1 MTQTVLRAANITK
14 RFGATMALD
23 NVGVDVI
30 GGQIHA
36 LVGENGAGKST
47 LIRILGGVHKPDHGE
62 IYLEGKL
69 RHFSGPREAIA
80 AGIATIPQELR
91 LVPSLS
97 IAENMALGDWP
108 VTRWLGIPGI
118 VDRAR
123 MHDEARQTLRLLN
136 FTANL
141 EIPVRDLPFGE
152 RQLVAIGKALRRNC
166 RVLILDEPTAALEK
180 HEIDRLFDIL
190 ARMKDA
196 GVAIIYISHH
206 LDEILSL
213 ADRCTVLR
221 DGRVAA
227 VSRRGEFD
235 KSAIVEAM
243 TGGVVNEISPD
254 AALPGQ
260 TILEEPQRADGISL
274 RTGEL
279 MGLAGLL
286 GSGKERVLRRLF
298 ATGREPTQ
306 VRIRG
311 IPTRLS
317 APVHAV
323 AAGIG
328 MVPGERGLGLI
339 MNQSVRENIL
349 LASLDRVPSFR
360 SRDNRADERTV
371 EALLEL
377 LDIRPR
383 RPELK
388 VSMLSGGNQQKV
400 ILAKWLARKVDILLL
415 DDPTQ
420 GIDVAAKAQIHALL
434 RDFAKRGG
442 AVLLSSSDLGE
453 LVRLCHTVIT
463 INRGRIGTR
472 MDGSHLTEQGLLR
485 AIGGG

>member
-1 MTQTVLRAANITK
+1 MTQTTLRAANITK

-36 LVGENGAGKST
+36 LIGENGAGKST

-62 IYLEGKL
+62 IYLKGKR
-69 RHFSGPREAIA
+69 RHFSGPRDAIA

-97 IAENMALGDWP
+97 VAENMALGDWP

-123 MHDEARQTLRLLN
+123 MRDEARQTLRLLN

-141 EIPVRDLPFGE
+141 AMPVRDLPFGE

-190 ARMKDA
+190 ARMKNE

-206 LDEILSL
+206 LDEVVNL

-227 VSRRGEFD
+227 ISHRGEFD
-235 KSAIVEAM
+235 KSALVKAM
-243 TGGVVNEISPD
+243 TGSIVNETSPD
-254 AALPGQ
+254 RALPGQ
-260 TILEEPQRADGISL
+260 MILEEPQRADGISL

-298 ATGREPTQ
+298 ATGGEPTQ
-306 VRIRG
+306 VQIRG
-311 IPTRLS
+311 ISTHLS
-317 APVHAV
+317 VPVDAV

-328 MVPGERGLGLI
+328 MVPGERVLGLI
-339 MNQSVRENIL
+339 MNQSVRDNIL

-360 SRDNRADERTV
+360 SPDRREDERTV
-371 EALLEL
+371 EMLLEL

-400 ILAKWLARKVDILLL
+400 ILAKWLARNVDILLL

-420 GIDVAAKAQIHALL
+420 GIDVAAKAQIHAIL

-453 LVRLCHTVIT
+453 LVRLCHTVIA
-463 INRGRIGTR
+463 IKRGRIGTR
-472 MDGSHLTEQGLLR
+472 MDRSDLTEQGLLR

>member
-1 MTQTVLRAANITK
+1 MTQTTLRAANITK

-23 NVGVDVI
+23 NVGFDVI
-30 GGQIHA
+30 GGQIHG

-69 RHFSGPREAIA
+69 RHFSGPRDAIA

-108 VTRWLGIPGI
+108 VTGWFGVPGI

-123 MHDEARQTLRLLN
+123 MHDDARRTLRLLN
-136 FTANL
+136 FTPNL
-141 EIPVRDLPFGE
+141 ETPVRDLPFGE

-180 HEIDRLFDIL
+180 HEIDRLFDVL
-190 ARMKDA
+190 ARMKNA

-206 LDEILSL
+206 LDEIVSL
-213 ADRCTVLR
+213 AERCTVLR

-227 VSRRGEFD
+227 ISRRGEFD
-235 KSAIVEAM
+235 KSALVEAM
-243 TGGVVNEISPD
+243 TGGIVSEISPD

-274 RTGEL
+274 RAGEL

-298 ATGREPTQ
+298 ATGREPAQ

-311 IPTRLS
+311 IPTHLS
-317 APVHAV
+317 VPVQAV

-339 MNQSVRENIL
+339 MNQSVRDNIL
-349 LASLDRVPSFR
+349 LASLDRVPGFR
-360 SRDNRADERTV
+360 SRDRRADERTV

-400 ILAKWLARKVDILLL
+400 ILAKWLARNVDILLL

-420 GIDVAAKAQIHALL
+420 GIDVSAKAQIHALL

-453 LVRLCHTVIT
+453 LARLCHTVIA
-463 INRGRIGTR
+463 IHRGRIGTR
-472 MDGSHLTEQGLLR
+472 MDRSRLTEQGLLR

>member
-30 GGQIHA
+30 GGQIHT

-221 DGRVAA
+221 DGRVA
-227 VSRRGEFD
+227 
-235 KSAIVEAM
+235 
-243 TGGVVNEISPD
+243 
-254 AALPGQ
+254 
-260 TILEEPQRADGISL
+260 
-274 RTGEL
+274 
-279 MGLAGLL
+279 
-286 GSGKERVLRRLF
+286 
-298 ATGREPTQ
+298 
-306 VRIRG
+306 
-311 IPTRLS
+311 
-317 APVHAV
+317 
-323 AAGIG
+323 
-328 MVPGERGLGLI
+328 
-339 MNQSVRENIL
+339 
-349 LASLDRVPSFR
+349 
-360 SRDNRADERTV
+360 
-371 EALLEL
+371 
-377 LDIRPR
+377 
-383 RPELK
+383 
-388 VSMLSGGNQQKV
+388 
-400 ILAKWLARKVDILLL
+400 
-415 DDPTQ
+415 
-420 GIDVAAKAQIHALL
+420 
-434 RDFAKRGG
+434 
-442 AVLLSSSDLGE
+442 
-453 LVRLCHTVIT
+453 
-463 INRGRIGTR
+463 
-472 MDGSHLTEQGLLR
+472 
-485 AIGGG
+485 

>member
-1 MTQTVLRAANITK
+1 
-14 RFGATMALD
+14 
-23 NVGVDVI
+23 
-30 GGQIHA
+30 
-36 LVGENGAGKST
+36 
-47 LIRILGGVHKPDHGE
+47 
-62 IYLEGKL
+62 
-69 RHFSGPREAIA
+69 
-80 AGIATIPQELR
+80 
-91 LVPSLS
+91 
-97 IAENMALGDWP
+97 
-108 VTRWLGIPGI
+108 
-118 VDRAR
+118 

-323 AAGIG
+323 AAGMG

>member
-30 GGQIHA
+30 GGQIHT

-69 RHFSGPREAIA
+69 RHFSGPRDAIA

-298 ATGREPTQ
+298 AIEREPTQ

-311 IPTRLS
+311 IATCLS
-317 APVHAV
+317 VPVHAV

-349 LASLDRVPSFR
+349 LACLDRVPSFR
-360 SRDNRADERTV
+360 SRDSRADERTV

-383 RPELK
+383 RHELK